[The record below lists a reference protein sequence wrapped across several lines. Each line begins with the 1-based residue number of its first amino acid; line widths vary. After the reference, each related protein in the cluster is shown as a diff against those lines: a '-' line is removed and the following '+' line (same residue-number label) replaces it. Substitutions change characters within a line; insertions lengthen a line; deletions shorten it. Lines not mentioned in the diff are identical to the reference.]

1 MEAVEDVEGVGGC
14 ESAISVCLVISDQK
28 TTTPTMIIELRG
40 FYYNYVTFLESFI
53 ESQTE

>member
-1 MEAVEDVEGVGGC
+1 MKVVFFEFFIKYIFDPF
-14 ESAISVCLVISDQK
+14 VCLVISDQK

>member
-1 MEAVEDVEGVGGC
+1 MKVVFFEYLTHDPF
-14 ESAISVCLVISDQK
+14 ICLVISDQK